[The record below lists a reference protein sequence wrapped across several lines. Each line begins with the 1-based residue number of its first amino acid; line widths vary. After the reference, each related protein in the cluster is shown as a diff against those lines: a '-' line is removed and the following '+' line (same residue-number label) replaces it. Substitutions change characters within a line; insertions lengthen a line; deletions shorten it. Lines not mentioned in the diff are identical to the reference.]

1 MISPFSKGQGR
12 SILLERLGPRYC
24 HLCLFQ
30 LRVFF
35 HQLLQAEARKLY
47 RKLSLLA
54 LALAPEHR
62 TLAIRGMAN
71 PLARPEAL
79 LTCRLGKIDF
89 RPSEFLS
96 SRSEEFRDVFDGVVG
111 RKALPSL
118 RLRAAAR
125 RSICRS

>member
-47 RKLSLLA
+47 RKLGLLP

-62 TLAIRGMAN
+62 ALAILGMAN
-71 PLARPEAL
+71 PLPRPEAFL
-79 LTCRLGKIDF
+79 ACGFGNVDF

-96 SRSEEFRDVFDGVVG
+96 SRSEKFRDVFNGVVG

-118 RLRAAAR
+118 
-125 RSICRS
+125 

>member
-1 MISPFSKGQGR
+1 MISPFSKGRGR
-12 SILLERLGPRYC
+12 SILLERPGPRYC

-47 RKLSLLA
+47 RKLGLLA

-62 TLAIRGMAN
+62 TLAILGMAH
-71 PLARPEAL
+71 PLPGPESF

-96 SRSEEFRDVFDGVVG
+96 SRSKKFRDVFNGVVG
-111 RKALPSL
+111 RKALPS